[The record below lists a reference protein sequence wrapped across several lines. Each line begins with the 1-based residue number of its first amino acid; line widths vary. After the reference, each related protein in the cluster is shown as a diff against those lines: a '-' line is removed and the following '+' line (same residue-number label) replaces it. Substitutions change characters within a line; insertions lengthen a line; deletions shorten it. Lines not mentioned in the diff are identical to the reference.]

1 MIPSAS
7 MIAMIATFLIC
18 LLFPLL
24 LFYILRRKSR
34 NVTGAFIAGAIAFYL
49 SQGLIRLPLLQYVL
63 PKFSWYESLYSKP
76 ALIIP
81 FLAVSAALFEET
93 ARYLVFVLLLKER
106 QVWKCG
112 IAFGIGH
119 GGMEAFYLVGLTY
132 INNIVLAVMINRN
145 TFSSYLADKMD
156 ADAVMK
162 IYEALKNTSPDIF
175 FAAGIE
181 RILTIFIHIGLSVM
195 ILEGI
200 VRNRRLRFYIL
211 AFFTHTFVNIF
222 VMFLSSKSVNLWLI
236 ELVIAIFALSS
247 ILYTKYAKNR
257 FNDNIEAVDEGKKA
271 IDEGY

>member
-1 MIPSAS
+1 MIPVSS
-7 MIAMIATFLIC
+7 MIAMITTFLIC
-18 LLFPLL
+18 LLFPLI

-34 NVTGAFIAGAIAFYL
+34 NVTGAFIAGAVAFYL
-49 SQGLIRLPLLQYVL
+49 SQGLIRLPLLQYIL

-76 ALIIP
+76 VFIIP

-119 GGMEAFYLVGLTY
+119 GGMEAFFLVGLTY

-145 TFSSYLADKMD
+145 TFFSFLADKMNTE
-156 ADAVMK
+156 K
-162 IYEALKNTSPDIF
+162 IMQIYDGIKNASPEMF

-200 VRNRRLRFYIL
+200 VRNKRSRFYLL
-211 AFFTHTFVNIF
+211 AFFTHAFINSFVL
-222 VMFLSSKSVNLWLI
+222 FLSNKGLHLWLI
-236 ELVIAIFALSS
+236 ELVIAVFALCS
-247 ILYTKYAKNR
+247 ILYTKNAKKR
-257 FNDNIEAVDEGKKA
+257 FNDKIEAVDEGKKA